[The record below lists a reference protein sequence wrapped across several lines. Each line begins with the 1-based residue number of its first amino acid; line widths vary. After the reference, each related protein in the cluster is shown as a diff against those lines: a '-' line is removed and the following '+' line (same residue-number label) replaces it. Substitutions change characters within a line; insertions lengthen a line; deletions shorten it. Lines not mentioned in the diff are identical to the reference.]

1 MRWPEKARSR
11 RRSTEIVGG
20 GVGEEKGGREKG
32 GGKGRE
38 GGRERDDEG
47 GQEEGWEKWQ
57 ACVVN
62 KINPQPHSPTPP
74 LTWHMRIFEVI
85 MQAASRKTFPMS
97 GRPADPKLDH

>member
-1 MRWPEKARSR
+1 M
-11 RRSTEIVGG
+11 
-20 GVGEEKGGREKG
+20 GEEKGGREKG

-62 KINPQPHSPTPP
+62 KINPQPHSPTH
-74 LTWHMRIFEVI
+74 LAHAYLRGNHAGRIEEDLPDVG
-85 MQAASRKTFPMS
+85 APC
-97 GRPADPKLDH
+97 